1 MSQNL
6 QQKIENILANN
17 PNVDDREIAYQVKE
31 LLYETEVQNFIDKKP
46 RNILNL
52 VEESLEIYFGEP
64 EQSGVIKTGF
74 DDLDAL
80 LGGFR
85 LGEFVVIGGRPGMGK
100 SHFLVNLSLNISK
113 TNPVL
118 YVTFDL
124 SEFLL
129 TTRFVSAVSKI
140 PLRNFLHRNF
150 NEEEKQKIS
159 AIGNEFANRQLFI
172 HDSSN
177 NAIAAIKAHCKKLIQ
192 ENGVQVIV
200 VDYLQMMTS
209 IKHKQN
215 RELEISYICRELK
228 SLAKEFN
235 VCVIAASQLSRE
247 VERRSWDK
255 RPRLSDLRDSGGIE
269 QDADKVLFIYRPEY
283 YAIDEDEEGNS
294 TRNLAK
300 IIVAKNRTGCLG
312 EINLLIDNDFTN
324 FLNYRHEFSFIES
337 RLGEL
342 EEDKEDY
349 SGLNSI
355 DAPQVPY

>member
-17 PNVDDREIAYQVKE
+17 PNVDDREIAFQVKE

-113 TNPVL
+113 TNPVF

-140 PLRNFLHRNF
+140 PSASMLPTTNDTPSG
-150 NEEEKQKIS
+150 IS
-159 AIGNEFANRQLFI
+159 PPVKTEP
-172 HDSSN
+172 SSN
-177 NAIAAIKAHCKKLIQ
+177 S
-192 ENGVQVIV
+192 V
-200 VDYLQMMTS
+200 
-209 IKHKQN
+209 
-215 RELEISYICRELK
+215 
-228 SLAKEFN
+228 
-235 VCVIAASQLSRE
+235 
-247 VERRSWDK
+247 
-255 RPRLSDLRDSGGIE
+255 
-269 QDADKVLFIYRPEY
+269 
-283 YAIDEDEEGNS
+283 
-294 TRNLAK
+294 
-300 IIVAKNRTGCLG
+300 
-312 EINLLIDNDFTN
+312 
-324 FLNYRHEFSFIES
+324 
-337 RLGEL
+337 
-342 EEDKEDY
+342 
-349 SGLNSI
+349 
-355 DAPQVPY
+355 